1 MYAYFPLIVR
11 YFECLFSFYI
21 SLKSTLWIFI
31 DGQIPFSLIFN
42 LQYLPFLRQFVDG
55 RLSRLLDLFPKRLE

>member
-31 DGQIPFSLIFN
+31 DGQIPFSLILN
-42 LQYLPFLRQFVDG
+42 
-55 RLSRLLDLFPKRLE
+55 S